1 MKTRNKKEIIK
12 RIAETPKIISSAH
25 PNIDVENRTI
35 TFPIISSNNAGERYD
50 WWEGEYFI
58 EELVP
63 SGAVTDGLRTFF
75 KDHFYSVDSAIG
87 KIQNVRLENDELKVD
102 VVFGSDEESSRI
114 FKKYEEGILTDVSIG
129 YRAID
134 IEITDKKDE
143 PKHILLTKFEILEL
157 SAVWKGFDRGAG
169 LRSFQKQQEDEKV
182 KRKFYFLQKQ
192 LNLKGKL

>member
-1 MKTRNKKEIIK
+1 MKIRNKQDILQ
-12 RIAETPKIISSAH
+12 RITETPKIVSSH

-35 TFPIISSNNAGERYD
+35 TFTIISSNNAGERYD
-50 WWEGEYFI
+50 WWDGEYFI

-63 SGAVTDGLRTFF
+63 SGAITKDLRTFF
-75 KDHFYSVDSAIG
+75 KDHSYNVDSAIG
-87 KIQNVRLENDELKVD
+87 RIRNIRIENDELKVD
-102 VVFGSDEESSRI
+102 VIFGSDDESFKI

-134 IEITDKKDE
+134 IEIIKDE

-169 LRSFQKQQEDEKV
+169 LRNFERQHANKIKT
-182 KRKFYFLQKQ
+182 KLNLLQKK